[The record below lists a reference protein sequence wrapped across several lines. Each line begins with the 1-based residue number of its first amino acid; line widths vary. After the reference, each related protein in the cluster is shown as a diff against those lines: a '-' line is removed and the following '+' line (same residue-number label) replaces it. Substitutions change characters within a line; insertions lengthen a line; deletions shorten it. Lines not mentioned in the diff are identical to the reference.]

1 MPGQR
6 RFEMR
11 GRMRDVARKNK
22 GQSLLEFAL
31 VIPVLCII
39 FMGIFDFGW
48 ILHRQITLDNATRAG
63 ARRGAVGETTAN
75 IKNQVINSVY
85 FPLTADQVVVTVL
98 NPSHVDIGNP
108 NDRTPDNYIVV
119 EVTINDVQLITPLR
133 NVVQGMGQINLHSRA
148 EFLIE

>member
-1 MPGQR
+1 
-6 RFEMR
+6 MR
-11 GRMRDVARKNK
+11 GELRNAIRKHK

-31 VIPVLCII
+31 VIPVLCMI

-48 ILHRQITLDNATRAG
+48 ILHRQITLDNGTRAG

-75 IKNQVINSVY
+75 IKNLVINSVY
-85 FPLTADQVVVTVL
+85 FTLTPDQVVIKVL
-98 NPSHVDIGNP
+98 DANHVDIGNP

-119 EVTINDVQLITPLR
+119 EVTLNNVELITPLR
-133 NVVQGMGQINLHSRA
+133 NVANGIGQINLHSRA

>member
-1 MPGQR
+1 MR
-6 RFEMR
+6 ARFTKLT
-11 GRMRDVARKNK
+11 KNRK

-63 ARRGAVGETTAN
+63 GRRGAVGETTTN
-75 IKNQVINSVY
+75 IKNQVVNSVY
-85 FPLTADQVVVTVL
+85 FPLTADDVDVQVLDT
-98 NPSHVDIGNP
+98 SHVSIGDP

-119 EVTINDVQLITPLR
+119 EVTLEDIQLVTPLR
-133 NVVQGMGQINLHSRA
+133 NLVAGLGQINLHSRA